1 MIDPAIVDAG
11 PALNFFSINK
21 ERLLFDAIG
30 KIAVPETVA
39 GEIAGK
45 AQGDARFRAAA
56 DVLAKLSKTDWL
68 RVPSDEVTPDLAAAV
83 LRITAVPMAERM
95 TQAKDLGEIM
105 VVAHAAVQA
114 DTGRDVSVLIDDG
127 RGAQLAAIE
136 AARLRRLRG
145 QGRDVG
151 SLSLLNTLLVLERAA
166 GRRYLP
172 DRPSMR
178 RVYDQLRHCDDGL
191 VDIKQTDLLSKRVW
205 AVGDPQAGPGDRG
218 VVRGLAIW
226 RDDQLDAVAGIPR
239 SSSCTSGTCGG
250 RHRGCSAAHWRCG
263 FRRASRRYR
272 GEDRR

>member
-30 KIAVPETVA
+30 RIAVPETVA

-45 AQGDARFRAAA
+45 AHGDARFRAAA

-68 RVPSDEVTPDLAAAV
+68 RVLSDEVTPDLAAAV

-105 VVAHAAVQA
+105 VVAHAAAQA

-127 RGAQLAAIE
+127 RGARLAAIE

-151 SLSLLNTLLVLERAA
+151 TLNLLNTVLERAA
-166 GRRYLP
+166 GRKYLP

-178 RVYDQLRHCDDGL
+178 RIYDQLRHCDDGL

-205 AVGDPQAGPGDRG
+205 SV
-218 VVRGLAIW
+218 
-226 RDDQLDAVAGIPR
+226 
-239 SSSCTSGTCGG
+239 S
-250 RHRGCSAAHWRCG
+250 
-263 FRRASRRYR
+263 
-272 GEDRR
+272 